1 MKKQWQAVKNII
13 DSNNWG
19 KNLFLSL
26 IDEEG
31 TIFSANAGMKR
42 ALHLQDPRTK
52 KTNLFDLLHPLSTEE
67 IKKAISHCGT
77 NKKSFSTELYLKN
90 GYYHPMKW
98 QINFLEETAEKKK
111 TYLCAGYKLMDDERL
126 REFNRLGESNYQLIV
141 EVLHTGILFQDKKGE
156 LIAVNHKAAEIFGAS
171 MERLYQLKNIHDL
184 WNTVWTVTNE
194 EGQPV
199 LFENT
204 PFMKALKTG
213 KPHQEVLIIKLRSG
227 ENRWISFSS
236 QPLFEQN
243 PDIAY
248 SVVSSVTDIT
258 QERLL
263 VSEISERKA
272 VFKAFM
278 DNTPNLAWVVD
289 EEGTLIFASHSFYQ
303 YFGID
308 ERESANRKM
317 VDVIPANVAKAL
329 YDKHVQVLESGQPT
343 EVVEKVEWADGTN
356 FVFHINIFPINAIT
370 GKKLLGGHAVNLADK
385 YAAERKLREANDRL
399 LLLSR
404 ATTNAIW
411 EWDMQTGYIFRN
423 DALMDMIG
431 YQMEETKGLSWWLR
445 RIHPEDRNRVSD
457 KVKDTTEKNLH
468 SWEDQ
473 YRFKCADG
481 TYKHMHDKGFVVYEN
496 GLPVKMIG
504 SLQDMTELKE
514 LEEQLTEEKLQRQK
528 EISETVIRVQ
538 EKERTRIGHELHD
551 NVNQILS
558 TVRLFVDMLTPSKKE
573 EKEIKAKS
581 LEYVMMAIEE
591 IRKLSKE
598 LVAPQ
603 LIGNGLVK
611 SVEALV
617 SDIELSGTIK
627 INFSYDNERYPL
639 SPGKELTFFRIVQ
652 EQLKNIL
659 KYSKASQADIILQCN
674 ESNVELLIRDNGVGF
689 DSKQTHRGIGLS
701 NIYERTRF
709 YNGSVDI
716 QTAPGKGCLLTVNLP
731 LL

>member
-1 MKKQWQAVKNII
+1 MKKQWQTMKNII
-13 DSNNWG
+13 SSNNWG
-19 KNLFLSL
+19 KDLFLSL

-31 TIFSANAGMKR
+31 TIFSANASMIR
-42 ALHLQDPRTK
+42 TLHLQDPK
-52 KTNLFDLLHPLSTEE
+52 IQKTNLFDLLHPLSTGE

-77 NKKSFSTELYLKN
+77 SKESYSTELYLKN

-98 QINFLEETAEKKK
+98 QINFLQETADKKK

-126 REFNRLGESNYQLIV
+126 NEFNRLGKSNYQLIV

-156 LIAVNHKAAEIFGAS
+156 LIAVNQKAAEIFGAS
-171 MERLYQLKNIHDL
+171 MEKLYQLKNIHEL
-184 WNTVWTVTNE
+184 WDSTWSVTNE
-194 EGQPV
+194 DGQPV
-199 LFENT
+199 LFEDT

-213 KPHQEVLIIKLRSG
+213 KPCQEVLVIKLRNG

-236 QPLFEQN
+236 QPLFEKN

-258 QERLL
+258 QEKLL

-278 DNTPNLAWVVD
+278 NNTPNLAWVVD

-303 YFGID
+303 YFGINEKD
-308 ERESANRKM
+308 SAGRKM
-317 VDVIPANVAKAL
+317 LDIIPAHVAKTL
-329 YDKHVQVLESGQPT
+329 YDKHVQVLESGQAT

-356 FVFHINIFPINAIT
+356 FVFHINLFPINNIA
-370 GKKLLGGHAVNLADK
+370 GKKLIGGHAVNLADK
-385 YAAERKLREANDRL
+385 YATEKKLREANDRL

-611 SVEALV
+611 SVESLIN
-617 SDIELSGTIK
+617 DIELSGAIK
-627 INFSYDNERYPL
+627 INFSYDTGKYPL
-639 SPGKELTFFRIVQ
+639 TPGKKLTFFRIIQ

-659 KYSKASQADIILQCN
+659 KYSKANQADIILQCK
-674 ESNVELLIRDNGVGF
+674 ESNVELLIRDNGIGF

-716 QTAPGKGCLLTVNLP
+716 QTSPGKGCVLTVSLP